1 MPGKIYIELCISL
14 VCFFSGS
21 NSEFILLSYLI
32 EHSPCD
38 TTELSAL
45 NEEAVVVVEY
55 VYSFWCWVGA
65 TSWKFLNCLWV
76 AIFMAGEKHKK

>member
-45 NEEAVVVVEY
+45 NEEAVVVVE
-55 VYSFWCWVGA
+55 
-65 TSWKFLNCLWV
+65 
-76 AIFMAGEKHKK
+76 